1 MLELTDEY
9 QFAEVHLTWTGIEF
23 LTPHSVLSPLLGWL
37 ALVSLTFRRHWRVRA
52 LGWVTAGLLAIM
64 AVTVGL
70 VTHVRDGWSLSGRR
84 TVIASFKSLDGEVM
98 TYKRYTDERLTYYQ
112 ILPGPNTQFAITSA
126 AFAPF
131 RAIFADEKYLTEYA
145 FLNFSRWV
153 VFGLYLGFILPLF
166 NLAFASGAVGADR
179 EGKTLIWL
187 LTRPLPRWAIYLAK
201 FVGVLPWCVFISVVG
216 FAVLCSA
223 GGHLGWLAFVTYW
236 PAVGIGAVGFAAL
249 FQLVGAVFRRPAVLG
264 LVYIFFFETL
274 VANLPGSLKQL
285 SLNYYVRSLMYNE
298 ASDVAQATASE
309 SLDVYA
315 PADPATS
322 WITLTLAAA
331 ALTGLGMW
339 LFSRAEPKDET

>member
-1 MLELTDEY
+1 M
-9 QFAEVHLTWTGIEF
+9 TG
-23 LTPHSVLSPLLGWL
+23 PRSVDHSSPSAFGGWC

-52 LGWVTAGLLAIM
+52 LGWVTAGLLVVM
-64 AVTVGL
+64 AVTVGM
-70 VTHVRDGWSLSGRR
+70 VTHVRNGWSLAETRARVVSA
-84 TVIASFKSLDGEVM
+84 TNPDTEVM
-98 TYKRYTDERLTYYQ
+98 TFRQYAVERLGYYQ
-112 ILPGPNTQFAITSA
+112 MLPGPPLSFGVSA
-126 AFAPF
+126 AVFAPYQAAMTDAQYQANF
-131 RAIFADEKYLTEYA
+131 A
-145 FLNFSRWV
+145 FLSFSRWV
-153 VFGLYLGFILPLF
+153 VFGLYLGFLLPLV

-179 EGKTLIWL
+179 EGRTLVWL

-201 FVGVLPWCVFISVVG
+201 FVGVLPWCLLISMIG
-216 FAVLCSA
+216 FAVLCGA
-223 GGHLGWLAFVTYW
+223 GGELGRRAFSTYW
-236 PAVGIGAVGFAAL
+236 PAVAVGAVGFAAL

-298 ASDVAQATASE
+298 ASDALGTSGME

-322 WITLTLAAA
+322 WVTLALAAA

>member
-1 MLELTDEY
+1 MNGSSSNEEVVPSA
-9 QFAEVHLTWTGIEF
+9 FA
-23 LTPHSVLSPLLGWL
+23 GWC

-52 LGWVTAGLLAIM
+52 LGWVTAGLLVIL
-64 AVTVGL
+64 AVAVGL
-70 VTHVRDGWSLSGRR
+70 VTHVRNGWSLADRR
-84 TVIASFKSLDGEVM
+84 AWVASTAGPGSERM
-98 TYKRYTDERLTYYQ
+98 TYRQYAVERLGYYQ
-112 ILPGPNTQFAITSA
+112 AQLGPPTTFGVSSA

-131 RAIFADEKYLTEYA
+131 QAVMTDQQYQANFA
-145 FLNFSRWV
+145 FLSFSRWV
-153 VFGLYLGFILPLF
+153 VFGLYLGFLLPLV

-179 EGKTLIWL
+179 EGRTLVWL

-201 FVGVLPWCVFISVVG
+201 FVGVLPWCVLVSVAG
-216 FAVLCSA
+216 FAVLCAA
-223 GGHLGWLAFVTYW
+223 GGELGRRAFATYW

-298 ASDVAQATASE
+298 ASSAVRDVMAE

-315 PADPATS
+315 PADPTTS
-322 WITLTLAAA
+322 WVTLALAAA

>member
-1 MLELTDEY
+1 MRSEIPNTQAPNDRGLDSALR
-9 QFAEVHLTWTGIEF
+9 
-23 LTPHSVLSPLLGWL
+23 TPHSALLGWL

-52 LGWVTAGLLAIM
+52 LGWVTTGLLAIM
-64 AVTVGL
+64 AVAVGL
-70 VTHVRDGWSLSGRR
+70 VTHVDVMSYRQYTRD
-84 TVIASFKSLDGEVM
+84 
-98 TYKRYTDERLTYYQ
+98 RLTYYQ
-112 ILPGPNTQFAITSA
+112 SLPGPVPQFAVTSA

-131 RAIFADEKYLTEYA
+131 RALMADESFQNDYA
-145 FLNFSRWV
+145 FLSFSRWV
-153 VFGLYLGFILPLF
+153 VFGLYLGFLLPLF

-179 EGKTLIWL
+179 EGRTLVWL

-201 FVGVLPWCVFISVVG
+201 FVGVLPWCLLISVVG
-216 FAVLCSA
+216 FAILCSA
-223 GGHLGWLAFVTYW
+223 GGQLGRSAFATYW
-236 PAVGIGAVGFAAL
+236 PAVGMGSVGFAAL

-298 ASDVAQATASE
+298 ASGVSRATATE

-315 PADPATS
+315 PADSTTS
-322 WITLTLAAA
+322 WVMLALAAA

>member
-1 MLELTDEY
+1 LDS
-9 QFAEVHLTWTGIEF
+9 EF
-23 LTPHSVLSPLLGWL
+23 RNPPSAFLGWL

-52 LGWVTAGLLAIM
+52 LGWVTAGLLAVM
-64 AVTVGL
+64 AVAIGL
-70 VTHVRDGWSLSGRR
+70 VTHVRNGWTLEGRR
-84 TVIASFKSLDGEVM
+84 ATISSISATEPTLM
-98 TYKRYTDERLTYYQ
+98 TFRSYTDERLTFYQ
-112 ILPGPNTQFAITSA
+112 MLPGAPFQPAIVAA

-131 RAIFADEKYLTEYA
+131 RAIFADEVYLKDYA

-153 VFGLYLGFILPLF
+153 VFGLYLGFLLPLF

-179 EGKTLIWL
+179 EGRTLVWL

-201 FVGVLPWCVFISVVG
+201 FVGVLPWCVAVSLAG
-216 FAVLCSA
+216 FVVLCSV
-223 GGHLGWLAFVTYW
+223 GGWLGRQALVTYW
-236 PAVGIGAVGFAAL
+236 PAVLIGSVGFAAL

-298 ASDVAQATASE
+298 ASDVARSAATE

-322 WITLTLAAA
+322 WTTLILAAA